1 MNVILVAA
9 AAAPAA
15 IYSLTLWTT
24 HPMMASLSWRLCSG
38 LTSKL
43 LSKRDFLQFFWP
55 HFWGK
60 LPPMC
65 LLSMKLQYSA
75 GVRKQKSCRFLFEIE
90 IQSPAKSKKMAL
102 EISAFFTW
110 QVVGESICNNGQLL
124 CFTSPLLSQQIQRLL
139 DWLCGGA
146 AQGGRTHSLCDRTEC
161 CCRWGVWW

>member
-1 MNVILVAA
+1 
-9 AAAPAA
+9 
-15 IYSLTLWTT
+15 
-24 HPMMASLSWRLCSG
+24 
-38 LTSKL
+38 
-43 LSKRDFLQFFWP
+43 
-55 HFWGK
+55 
-60 LPPMC
+60 MC

-139 DWLCGGA
+139 D
-146 AQGGRTHSLCDRTEC
+146 
-161 CCRWGVWW
+161 